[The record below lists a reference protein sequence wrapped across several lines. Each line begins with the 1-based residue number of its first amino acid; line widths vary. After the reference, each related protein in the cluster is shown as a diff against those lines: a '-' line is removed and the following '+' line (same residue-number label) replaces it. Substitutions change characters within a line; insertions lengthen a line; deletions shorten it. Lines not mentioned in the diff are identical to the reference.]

1 MRIIILF
8 WICAALVI
16 TDMTEA
22 HPMSDSQRCI
32 CTGQMRSQIR
42 PKNILMY
49 QVYPE
54 TPACDRVEIVV
65 LLNKPRRTVCLDPNY
80 PIGQALIQRANLF

>member
-42 PKNILMY
+42 PQEHPHVPGVSRDPRHVTGLK
-49 QVYPE
+49 
-54 TPACDRVEIVV
+54 
-65 LLNKPRRTVCLDPNY
+65 LLCS
-80 PIGQALIQRANLF
+80 